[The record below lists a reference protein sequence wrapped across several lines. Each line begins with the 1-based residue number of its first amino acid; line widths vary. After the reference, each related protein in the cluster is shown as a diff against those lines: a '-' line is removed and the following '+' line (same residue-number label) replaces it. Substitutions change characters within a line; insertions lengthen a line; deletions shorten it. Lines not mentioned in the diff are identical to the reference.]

1 MSSAIIFQA
10 RIAIE
15 DHKDEVTTVIPLTPR
30 SLSWFDLHSTVCW
43 HCDRR
48 FDAMEEETQ
57 KMADEPSSD
66 DDSEGEGEDE
76 SEDEDED
83 EDNDNDD
90 ADDSSIDSSSSSSG
104 DDGEDDD
111 DHPDTD
117 PQPPLRYSR
126 PPLPFILKVN
136 TYEAADASGVVREMR
151 AYTADGYF
159 CSFQCAKAWGLENG
173 FKSNPSITNNALFY
187 KDVVKDG
194 TISQYLK
201 IRAAPPRRALRKY
214 GGPLSYD
221 EFDHFTSRITFEEPI
236 IQLQT
241 YPTISMRHQYLEE
254 IRFENIDSPHA
265 TNTIILEQNNDIIN
279 RRKRKRMSL
288 IMSPSHLNLNN
299 RMQELQRRSRQL

>member
-1 MSSAIIFQA
+1 MMSATILQA

-15 DHKDEVTTVIPLTPR
+15 DHKDEVSTVIPLTPR

-43 HCDRR
+43 HCDRS
-48 FDAMEEETQ
+48 FSS
-57 KMADEPSSD
+57 ADEGERNHDETTQQSD
-66 DDSEGEGEDE
+66 DDWHEDDGSNHGDSSEDDDEDE
-76 SEDEDED
+76 NSSDSSSSSSEDEDED
-83 EDNDNDD
+83 EDACSTTD
-90 ADDSSIDSSSSSSG
+90 AQ
-104 DDGEDDD
+104 
-111 DHPDTD
+111 TV
-117 PQPPLRYSR
+117 PQYDR

-136 TYEAADASGVVREMR
+136 TYEATDAEGRICEKR

-187 KDVVKDG
+187 KDVVKGG

-221 EFDHFTSRITFEEPI
+221 EFDHFTTRAIGEEPVL
-236 IQLQT
+236 QLQT

-254 IRFENIDSPHA
+254 IRFEDIDSPNA
-265 TNTIILEQNNDIIN
+265 TNTIILEQNSDIIN

-299 RMQELQRRSRQL
+299 RMQQLQRRSRQL